1 MKDEIC
7 ACVCVCA
14 QLKAMR
20 EVMQG
25 DASNPKVTM
34 GNNYRPV
41 MPIHQRTVRTNINFN
56 NPVCLRQLQYLPL
69 PDFDIFSTI
78 NVSATAWRSLLQI
91 LAAWPEVTF
100 RLSAP

>member
-1 MKDEIC
+1 LF
-7 ACVCVCA
+7 AL

-41 MPIHQRTVRTNINFN
+41 MHLHQRTVRTNINFN
-56 NPVCLRQLQYLPL
+56 NPVCLFRRKTN
-69 PDFDIFSTI
+69 STI
-78 NVSATAWRSLLQI
+78 STIIFNCLKTPTPLYL
-91 LAAWPEVTF
+91 E
-100 RLSAP
+100 

>member
-1 MKDEIC
+1 M
-7 ACVCVCA
+7 

-41 MPIHQRTVRTNINFN
+41 MQIHQRTVRTNINFN
-56 NPVCLRQLQYLPL
+56 NPVYV
-69 PDFDIFSTI
+69 IYSI
-78 NVSATAWRSLLQI
+78 SHSQI
-91 LAAWPEVTF
+91 LIYFVP
-100 RLSAP
+100 

>member
-1 MKDEIC
+1 
-7 ACVCVCA
+7 V

-41 MPIHQRTVRTNINFN
+41 MQIQQRTVRTNINFN
-56 NPVCLRQLQYLPL
+56 NPVSWHVRRVI
-69 PDFDIFSTI
+69 D
-78 NVSATAWRSLLQI
+78 
-91 LAAWPEVTF
+91 
-100 RLSAP
+100 

>member
-1 MKDEIC
+1 MAEEDC
-7 ACVCVCA
+7 GHVCVWLCV

-41 MPIHQRTVRTNINFN
+41 MQIHQRTVRTNINFN
-56 NPVCLRQLQYLPL
+56 NPVQ
-69 PDFDIFSTI
+69 
-78 NVSATAWRSLLQI
+78 TAVCCACVSLLMTI
-91 LAAWPEVTF
+91 ARHV
-100 RLSAP
+100 SK